1 MRHLKLV
8 GYSLVFFFLQLTAVG
23 LLFPGDVHISR
34 AIDLPAQRKAS
45 LMQWMNDASFRW
57 CWQDSMGRMNPQ
69 PIRTS
74 DSSYALLMNDRTT
87 IQWIFH
93 GADGRIT
100 LQGRVDVQLG
110 WLPWERFK
118 SLLMEPRYGSWLEK
132 ELEKFRICLSSAQLA
147 AVSP

>member
-8 GYSLVFFFLQLTAVG
+8 GYSLLFFFLLLTAVG

-34 AIDLPAQRKAS
+34 AIDLPGHAKAS
-45 LMQWMNDASFRW
+45 LMKWVNEASFRQ
-57 CWQDSMGRMNPQ
+57 CWQDSLSRMSPQ
-69 PIRTS
+69 PIRAS
-74 DSSYALLMNDRTT
+74 DSSYTLLLNDRTA

-100 LQGRVDVQLG
+100 LQGRVDVKLG

-118 SLLMEPRYGSWLEK
+118 SLLLEPRYGSWLEK
-132 ELEKFRICLSSAQLA
+132 ELEKFRICLSSAQVA
-147 AVSP
+147 ALSP